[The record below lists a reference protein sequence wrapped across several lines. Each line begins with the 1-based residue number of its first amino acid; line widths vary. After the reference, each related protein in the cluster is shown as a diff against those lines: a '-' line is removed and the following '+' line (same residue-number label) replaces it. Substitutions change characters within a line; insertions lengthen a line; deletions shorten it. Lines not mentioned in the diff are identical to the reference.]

1 MKRSKEFLI
10 KDIAE
15 YSALIQDY
23 TENISFEQFIN
34 DSKTCNAVIRCIEV
48 IGEATKNIPDELKV
62 KYTSIPWKNIA
73 GMRDIAI
80 HDYSDLDYEE
90 VWQVAKK
97 DIPDLVNKI
106 SDLAK
111 KEGINIK
118 EQKQEISS
126 PDDLVRK
133 NTFTDFLNNK
143 NNNTKKFGR

>member
-1 MKRSKEFLI
+1 MKRSKDFLI

-34 DSKTCNAVIRCIEV
+34 DSKTCNAAIRCIEV
-48 IGEATKNIPDELKV
+48 IGEAAKNIPDELKA
-62 KYTSIPWKNIA
+62 KYTSIPWRDIA

-80 HDYSDLDYEE
+80 HDYSNIDYSK

-97 DIPDLVNKI
+97 DIPELINKI

-111 KEGINIK
+111 KEGINI
-118 EQKQEISS
+118 EKQAPEEDAFTKDS
-126 PDDLVRK
+126 K
-133 NTFTDFLNNK
+133 NRLSK
-143 NNNTKKFGR
+143 GKWWER

>member
-23 TENISFEQFIN
+23 TENISFEEFLK

-97 DIPDLVNKI
+97 DISDLVNKI

-111 KEGINIK
+111 KEGINIE

-126 PDDLVRK
+126 SDDLVRK